1 MGGVLLGPIF
11 GLRVR
16 VHLSWIFIIALIVL
30 FVAESG
36 APTEPGAS
44 TEIPLG
50 APLSWIIGVVVAVL
64 FLASVLVHELA
75 HAFVARR
82 FGMPVEEITLLV
94 FGGPTQGD
102 QEAPHPRAEAMI
114 AGSGPLLSL
123 ILGGGLL
130 AAWAATLGTTSEVV
144 LVLGSICWWTG
155 MANVLL
161 GGLNLVPG
169 FPMDGGRL
177 LRAALW
183 AASKDFVKG
192 TRAASVTGRLLGL
205 ALVAMGV
212 WWAISFD
219 LIIGAWL
226 AITGLFLRQ
235 AATMSYRR
243 VEVGKLVEGVEVAE
257 VMDQDVAVVGPNLTL
272 DTLLDQH
279 TRGEGAGMYPV
290 TVDGSLVGTLDVRRA
305 HRVPRSRWPTTRVAD
320 VMTSGDAIGVLTQR
334 SAVIDALL
342 RFESSRAVAFPVVD
356 ETDPR
361 RLLGILTR
369 ERLVE
374 ALRRRAALRAGAS
387 SAGASSE

>member
-1 MGGVLLGPIF
+1 MAGLLLGPIF

-16 VHLSWIFIIALIVL
+16 VHLSWLFIIALIVL

-44 TEIPLG
+44 TEVPLG
-50 APLSWIIGVVVAVL
+50 APLRWLIGVVVAGL
-64 FLASVLVHELA
+64 FFASVLVHELA

-82 FGMPVEEITLLV
+82 FGLPVEEITLLV

-123 ILGGGLL
+123 AIGGGLL
-130 AAWAATLGTTSEVV
+130 VAWAATIGASAEGV

-177 LRAALW
+177 LRAVLW
-183 AASKDFVKG
+183 AATKDFVKG
-192 TRAASVTGRLLGL
+192 TRAASICGRVSGL
-205 ALVAMGV
+205 ALVAGGV
-212 WWAISFD
+212 WLAISSD

-226 AITGLFLRQ
+226 AITGLFMRQ

-243 VEVGKLVEGVEVAE
+243 VEVGQLVEGVEVAD
-257 VMDQDVAVVGPNLTL
+257 VMDQNVAVIGPNLTL
-272 DTLLDQH
+272 DTLLDQD

-305 HRVPRSRWPTTRVAD
+305 HRVPRSRWSTTRVAD
-320 VMTSGDAIGVLTQR
+320 VMTSGDAIGALTER

-342 RFESSRAVAFPVVD
+342 RFENSRAVAFPVVD
-356 ETDPR
+356 ASDPR
-361 RLLGILTR
+361 RLLGIVTR
-369 ERLVE
+369 ERLLE
-374 ALRRRAALRAGAS
+374 ALRRRAALRG
-387 SAGASSE
+387 GASSE

>member
-1 MGGVLLGPIF
+1 MGGLLLGPIF

-16 VHLSWIFIIALIVL
+16 VHVSWIFIIALIVL

-50 APLSWIIGVVVAVL
+50 APLRWLIGVVVAAL
-64 FLASVLVHELA
+64 FLVSVLAHELA

-82 FGMPVEEITLLV
+82 FGLPLEEITLLV
-94 FGGPTQGD
+94 FGGPSHTD
-102 QEAPHPRAEAMI
+102 QQAPHPRAEALI

-123 ILGGGLL
+123 VVGGGLL
-130 AAWAATLGTTSEVV
+130 AAWAATLGTTSEVA
-144 LVLGSICWWTG
+144 LVIGSICWWTG

-177 LRAALW
+177 LRAGLW
-183 AASKDFVKG
+183 ALTGDFVKG
-192 TRAASVTGRLLGL
+192 TRAASICGRLSGL
-205 ALVAMGV
+205 ALVALGV
-212 WWAISFD
+212 AWAISFD

-243 VEVGKLVEGVEVAE
+243 VEVGQLVEGVEVAE
-257 VMDQDVAVVGPNLTL
+257 VMDQDVAVIGPNLTL

-320 VMTSGDAIGVLTQR
+320 VMTSGEQIAALTER

-342 RFESSRAVAFPVVD
+342 RFESSRAVAFPVVAAS
-356 ETDPR
+356 DPR

-387 SAGASSE
+387 SE